1 MPGYTNIG
9 VWQHLPNMGVWQGPR
24 LCHVINRGQDGNI
37 DYTEI
42 MAVMGLSESQVSI
55 EEQDLPANTI
65 WHYVR
70 RQVSGCGLVSADSPV
85 CIVRI
90 DASGDMIGN
99 APNAPDDLTI
109 EGLSNGRFRLRW
121 RYTKDQQEV
130 TPTGFK
136 IYMDSGSGFDF
147 EAPVDTV
154 SYGFGGT
161 GEFEWTSD
169 PLVHGQVYRFC
180 VRTYTTGAG
189 QTQNT
194 DYVSGTADDEGP
206 AAMTGLQAS
215 FQEL

>member
-1 MPGYTNIG
+1 MPGYTN
-9 VWQHLPNMGVWQGPR
+9 MGVWAPFTDMGAYQMPR

-37 DYTEI
+37 DYSEI
-42 MAVMGLSESQVSI
+42 VAVMGMSETQISI
-55 EEQDLPANTI
+55 TQDLPAKTI

-70 RQVSGCGLVSADSPV
+70 RLVSGCGLVSGDSPV

-90 DASGDMIGN
+90 DATGNMIDN

-121 RYTKDQQEV
+121 RYTKDEEEV

-136 IYMDSGSGFDF
+136 IFMDSGSGFDF
-147 EAPVDTV
+147 ESPPEDTV

-169 PLVHGQVYRFC
+169 PLTHGQVYRFC
-180 VRTYTTGAG
+180 VRTYATGAG

-206 AAMTGLQAS
+206 PAMTDLQAS
-215 FQEL
+215 FQEF